1 MGLLTDRTLFDSG
14 TTTLFGSPSQGFGAA
29 TNAAPMGTVIK
40 FQLVTGTDTMV
51 KGSINQQISTRHH
64 CITCMKEYEGK
75 SLEELR
81 WEDYQAN
88 RKGPQQGTQ
97 PSGLFGGISQPVG
110 GGGLF
115 GSSSIA
121 TSTPLFGTPEQ
132 NKSVFGSN
140 TSTPGKICFNFL
152 NNNANNY

>member
-1 MGLLTDRTLFDSG
+1 
-14 TTTLFGSPSQGFGAA
+14 
-29 TNAAPMGTVIK
+29 MGTVIK

-51 KGSINQQISTRHH
+51 KGSINQTISTRHH

-88 RKGPQQGTQ
+88 RKGPQQGAQ
-97 PSGLFGGISQPVG
+97 PAGLFGGMSQTV

-115 GSSSIA
+115 GSSPIA
-121 TSTPLFGTPEQ
+121 TSTPLFGGGDQ
-132 NKSVFGSN
+132 NKSVFGASS
-140 TSTPGKICFNFL
+140 TSGKNMIL
-152 NNNANNY
+152 ILLY